1 MRLPGPHVGMNEQC
15 SVIRLNPEPPM
26 VHFGRRSVSSPSS
39 QWDCLALID
48 DATVDPLMG
57 QGGVAAIAISPPA
70 RLHHDGGVEPRLR
83 ASADPPARG

>member
-26 VHFGRRSVSSPSS
+26 VDFGRRSVSSPSS

-57 QGGVAAIAISPPA
+57 LASRRSQSPHP
-70 RLHHDGGVEPRLR
+70 HDCTTMVEWSRLR